1 MKFNKRSNYK
11 FKNCKQKNNL
21 FIRCMLPILEV
32 INWSY
37 TWVYHILPGPLYFPK
52 HILHQC
58 PCKLF
63 LWAQFLFL
71 IGSKL
76 SKKYECKGW
85 MIYVKQYL
93 NIFVFLFVAQVLPET
108 WKMTFSKIY
117 RLLCINKWR
126 RKLHLAKLMLQI
138 GFAYIGVKF
147 IVNKRIQN
155 MQICTRKS
163 KTCASVLQATLWWDG
178 GFVYGSETLFV
189 SIHLEPL

>member
-1 MKFNKRSNYK
+1 M
-11 FKNCKQKNNL
+11 
-21 FIRCMLPILEV
+21 
-32 INWSY
+32 
-37 TWVYHILPGPLYFPK
+37 
-52 HILHQC
+52 
-58 PCKLF
+58 
-63 LWAQFLFL
+63 
-71 IGSKL
+71 GSKL

-147 IVNKRIQN
+147 IVNKRMQN
-155 MQICTRKS
+155 MQICARKR
-163 KTCASVLQATLWWDG
+163 KNICNRTASFCVRKCHPFHSYSPWTS
-178 GFVYGSETLFV
+178 VYNNWNSEYIVFILFSSV
-189 SIHLEPL
+189 YDTFDAKLRYTIISIRYRKLFIWILH